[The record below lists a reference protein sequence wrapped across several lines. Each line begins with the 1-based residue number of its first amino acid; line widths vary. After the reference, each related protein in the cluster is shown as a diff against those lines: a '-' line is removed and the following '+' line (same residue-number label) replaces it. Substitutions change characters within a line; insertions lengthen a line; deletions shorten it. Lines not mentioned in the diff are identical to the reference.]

1 MMSSGLRFRS
11 GVLILFLFLVVM
23 VVPVAASLADTPWPK
38 FGHDLNNT
46 GQSPYYGPQSNT
58 TLWIK
63 TGAPGSGTPYASPVL
78 SSDGTIYIANKALD
92 SNGTL
97 KWTAT
102 TEVYTIYTP
111 AIGSDGTIYL
121 SNATNYVNAINPDGT
136 IKWSYL
142 IGGGVYGQG
151 YIYSGSPSIGSD
163 GTIYIAS
170 YGKNLNALNP
180 DGSLQWTTSTSS
192 YVCNSGSAVSTDG
205 TIYIISGTTPYAFYP
220 NGTVKWTSSAF
231 MSVSSGKAS
240 YSIPVIGSDGTIYI
254 TIYGGKNLTALN
266 PDGSL
271 EWSYNMGSSF
281 GQGSPAVA
289 SDGTIYV
296 PNSVDGK
303 IYALNPDGT
312 KKWDYSTGKTKTP
325 LYSTPAIG
333 ADGIVYF
340 GFSDNKIY
348 ALNPD
353 GTLHWIYTTGG
364 TITGAP
370 AIGSDGTLYV
380 QSNDG
385 YLYAFR
391 DPFKYIADQTK
402 GSVPLTVKFNATS
415 TSTDPALE
423 WHWDFGDGSTSV
435 EQNPSHTYTA
445 VGSYNITLTVTYSTG
460 DVSVTRPGFITVSAA
475 GNVPIANFTADVTTG
490 ATPLTVTFTDAS
502 TNTPTTWAWNFGD
515 GSSAAVQNPV
525 YTYTTPGIFT
535 VSLNA
540 TNAAGSNTTT
550 KTGYISVSGNP
561 TDRARIIISDASLYQ
576 DTATQLPIRISNITR
591 GTGISFNLAYDPAV
605 IRVNEITLNQTYASG
620 SNLVINQTA
629 GLIRLSLT
637 STDGINIGSLVPVFL
652 LNTTSTGA
660 VGSHT
665 PLTLTSAM
673 WSDTTF
679 NKWQLDPVNG
689 SALIFRHR
697 GDLNGNTE
705 VDIGDTA
712 WTAYMVVEK
721 TPNLIPD
728 ADFNNNGR
736 IDVGDATKIAWY
748 LIGKILEL

>member
-1 MMSSGLRFRS
+1 
-11 GVLILFLFLVVM
+11 VL
-23 VVPVAASLADTPWPK
+23 
-38 FGHDLNNT
+38 G
-46 GQSPYYGPQSNT
+46 
-58 TLWIK
+58 
-63 TGAPGSGTPYASPVL
+63 
-78 SSDGTIYIANKALD
+78 SDGTIYITNIALD
-92 SNGTL
+92 PNGDL
-97 KWTAT
+97 KWTAST
-102 TEVYTIYTP
+102 GTSTIHTP
-111 AIGSDGTIYL
+111 AIGSDGTLYL
-121 SNATNYVNAINPDGT
+121 SNASNYVNAINPDGT

-142 IGGGVYGQG
+142 IGGGAYGQG
-151 YIYSGSPSIGSD
+151 YISAGCPSIGSD

-180 DGSLQWTTSTSS
+180 DGSLKWTTSTST
-192 YVCNSGSAVSTDG
+192 YVYNSGSAIGTDG

-231 MSVSSGKAS
+231 MSVAPGKAS
-240 YSIPVIGSDGTIYI
+240 YSIPVIGPDGTIYI
-254 TIYGGKNLTALN
+254 TINGGKNLTALN

-271 EWSYNMGSSF
+271 DWSYNMGSDY
-281 GQGSPAVA
+281 GQGSPAIA
-289 SDGTIYV
+289 SDGTIYFT
-296 PNSVDGK
+296 NFGDGN

-312 KKWDYSTGKTKTP
+312 KKWSYSTGKTGTTV
-325 LYSTPAIG
+325 YSTPAIG
-333 ADGIVYF
+333 ADGIIYV

-353 GTLHWIYTTGG
+353 GSLHWIYITGG
-364 TITGAP
+364 QITGAP

-380 QSNDG
+380 QSKDT

-391 DPFKYIADQTK
+391 DPFKYTADQTK

-423 WHWDFGDGSTSV
+423 WHWEFGDGSTSA

-445 VGSYNITLTVTYSTG
+445 VGSYNITLIVTYSTG
-460 DVSVTRPGFITVSAA
+460 DVSVTRTGFITVNSS
-475 GNVPIANFTADVTTG
+475 GNVPVASFTASPTTG

-502 TNTPTTWAWNFGD
+502 SNAPTSWAWNFGD
-515 GSSAAVQNPV
+515 GSSSAVQNPV

-561 TDRARIIISDASLYQ
+561 TDRAQLILSDASLYQ
-576 DTATQLPIRISNITR
+576 DTATQLPIRISNITS
-591 GTGISFNLAYDPAV
+591 GTGISFDLAYDPAV
-605 IRVNEITLNQTYASG
+605 IRVNEITLNQSYASG
-620 SNLVINQTA
+620 SNLVINQTD

-660 VGSHT
+660 VGSQT

-679 NKWQLDPVNG
+679 NKRQFDTVNG
-689 SALIFRHR
+689 SALVYRHR

-712 WTAYMVVEK
+712 KTAYMVVKK
-721 TPNLIPD
+721 TPDLIPD